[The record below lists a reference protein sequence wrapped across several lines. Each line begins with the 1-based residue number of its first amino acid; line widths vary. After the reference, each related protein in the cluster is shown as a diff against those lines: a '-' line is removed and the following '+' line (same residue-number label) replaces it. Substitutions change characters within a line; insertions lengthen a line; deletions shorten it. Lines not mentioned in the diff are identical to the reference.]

1 MKSKLG
7 WMAVVALSTACGG
20 TPPPAATPSDTP
32 ETPAPAAS
40 AEPAPAAEPVKE
52 APPEQKAAPEEE
64 MAAEKA
70 PAPKEREVKY
80 VVTGGKLEV
89 RVDGVSFKPTAK
101 AIRVGG
107 GWGVRLSVEG
117 TSDDEQMHSLL
128 QPNNGPLAF
137 AGKVTRKGKT
147 EKLDADERSG
157 DDEAMI
163 APGTPLE
170 LKREWPGKSKAK
182 PLTKGDK
189 LELEVGLWGL
199 GPDASHRR
207 PLKRLLVLTMVVDK
221 GEPRPFVAPP
231 E

>member
-1 MKSKLG
+1 MKTKTA
-7 WMAVVALSTACGG
+7 WIVVAALSTACGG
-20 TPPPAATPSDTP
+20 TPPQPAAPP
-32 ETPAPAAS
+32 EAPAAPPPAAS
-40 AEPAPAAEPVKE
+40 AEPEPAAAPANEPL
-52 APPEQKAAPEEE
+52 PEKKAAPEEE
-64 MAAEKA
+64 MAAET
-70 PAPKEREVKY
+70 PPTPMEREVKY

-89 RVDGVSFKPTAK
+89 RVDGVRFKPTAK

-117 TSDDEQMHSLL
+117 TADDEHMHSLL
-128 QPNNGPLAF
+128 QPKNGPLAF

-163 APGTPLE
+163 APGTPLTM
-170 LKREWPGKSKAK
+170 KRDWPGKSKVK
-182 PLTKGDK
+182 PLTQGDK
-189 LELEVGLWGL
+189 LELQVGLWGL
-199 GPDASHRR
+199 GPDASNRR